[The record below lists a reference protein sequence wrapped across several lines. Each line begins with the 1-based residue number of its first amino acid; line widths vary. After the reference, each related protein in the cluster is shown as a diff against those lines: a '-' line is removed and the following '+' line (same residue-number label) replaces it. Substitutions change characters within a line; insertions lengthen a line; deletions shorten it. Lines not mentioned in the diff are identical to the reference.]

1 MQMTLPGAPTLYYGD
16 EAGVCGWT
24 DPDNR
29 RTYPWGHENFEIL
42 EFYRETIAI
51 HRQHKVFKTGSYK
64 PLVEQRDLL
73 CYGRFDMDNAAF
85 VAINTSDTDKTVSIP
100 TWTLGV
106 EDGESF
112 ERLIETSR
120 EFYNCG
126 RVKVVQENDVVTVTV
141 KANSSVIYHK

>member
-1 MQMTLPGAPTLYYGD
+1 M
-16 EAGVCGWT
+16 
-24 DPDNR
+24 
-29 RTYPWGHENFEIL
+29 
-42 EFYRETIAI
+42 
-51 HRQHKVFKTGSYK
+51 
-64 PLVEQRDLL
+64 
-73 CYGRFDMDNAAF
+73 
-85 VAINTSDTDKTVSIP
+85 
-100 TWTLGV
+100 